1 MSSADPQTTPASIDA
16 NTLVY
21 LQALAHRFPTIRA
34 ALSEIAHLNSVLT
47 LHKGTIHIVSDVHGE
62 FKKLR
67 HIINNASGSL
77 RPLVESIFGT
87 ELDEA
92 ARLQLLNLIYYPRET
107 FAHLEGS
114 LTTEKARH
122 DFVRRIIGL
131 EFRVLRELARRYALR
146 KIEDLF
152 PADYRQLFHE
162 LLFEPQL
169 TRSAAFIDS
178 LLQPFLRP
186 GEDVELLRA
195 SARLIRNLSISELIV
210 AGDLGDRGPRIDK
223 VLAHLMVQPNVAIT
237 WGNHDASWMGAC
249 LGQEALIATVLRISL
264 RYRRLSQLEE
274 GYGIPIA
281 PLEKLARTVYGND
294 PAERFACKGEGL
306 RDPLLMARMQK
317 AIAIIQFKLEGQL
330 GRNHPEWH
338 VEQRGILDCIDHQA
352 GTVRLGDKTYPLLD
366 RALPTIDPADPY
378 KLSAEEQVCMAR
390 LKQSFLYSPTL
401 WEHMRFVEQRGTMWL
416 LRDDTLIFH
425 GCVPVDA
432 AGQMLPF
439 AIDGEELRGK
449 ALFNK
454 LNQVVHRAFHRKAQA
469 DLDLFWYLWAGP
481 LSPLFGK
488 DRMAT
493 FETYFVA
500 DKETHKETKNPYFSL
515 IHTTDFC
522 RQLFS
527 EFGVDPQRGLIVNGH
542 VPVKLEKGENPV
554 KKSGQ
559 AVTIDG
565 AFSEAYGDKGYTLVL
580 GATGIELAQHHHF
593 ESTEEA
599 VTHGADI
606 IPKVE
611 TIRTYPQPR
620 TVADTETGDAI
631 RREIA
636 ALELLI
642 SAYRDNILHEAAK

>member
-1 MSSADPQTTPASIDA
+1 MSSADPQTPSASIDA

-34 ALSEIAHLNSVLT
+34 ALSEIAHLNSVLS

-87 ELDEA
+87 ELDEP

-107 FAHLEGS
+107 FAYLEES

-169 TRSAAFIDS
+169 SRSAAFIDS

-223 VLAHLMVQPNVAIT
+223 VLAHLMVQPSVAIT

-330 GRNHPEWH
+330 GKKHPEWH
-338 VEQRGILDCIDHQA
+338 IEERGILDCIDHQA

-378 KLSAEEQVCMAR
+378 KLSAEEAVCMAR
-390 LKQSFLYSPTL
+390 LKQSFLYSPML

-416 LRDDTLIFH
+416 LRDDTLVFH

-439 AIDGEELRGK
+439 AIDGEQLRGK

-500 DKETHKETKNPYFSL
+500 DKATHHETKNPYFSL

-522 RQLFS
+522 HQLFN

-620 TVADTETGDAI
+620 TVADTETGAVI